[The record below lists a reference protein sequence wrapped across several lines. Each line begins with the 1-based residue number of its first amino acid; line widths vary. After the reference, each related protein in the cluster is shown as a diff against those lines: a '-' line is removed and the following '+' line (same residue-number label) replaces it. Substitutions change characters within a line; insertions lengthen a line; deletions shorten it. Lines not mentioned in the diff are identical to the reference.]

1 MPGSFLK
8 LLSARKSLPLC
19 REFSKRN
26 EYLSYSNVNFWG
38 NRVSRLMDKQHT
50 YGQNQGRAQAQALRE
65 SEERFQLVFEHA
77 PIGMVI
83 SDLKG
88 KFIRVNQAMADLL
101 GYPLE
106 MLTTLGFE
114 DITHPEDLK
123 KDIFMVSELVRGKKR
138 RFVMEKRYVRRDG
151 EIIHVTLHVSLVR
164 NGRGRPMYF
173 IGQIVDI
180 TERARYEQAIKHMAY
195 HDPLTGLPNRVM
207 LREKLTMLLA
217 QARANQDMLAV
228 IFLDLDRFKLI
239 NDSLGHYVGDNAL
252 KLIAERLVHSVRASD
267 MVARLGGDEF
277 TVLLPG
283 ISGEQDVY
291 KVLCK
296 LIETLGQPLRL
307 EGEDFSVNASVGL
320 ALYPRDGQDS
330 DTLLRIADKAM
341 YESKQRKG
349 IEA

>member
-1 MPGSFLK
+1 VLGME
-8 LLSARKSLPLC
+8 RQNTYSLEHVPA
-19 REFSKRN
+19 K
-26 EYLSYSNVNFWG
+26 
-38 NRVSRLMDKQHT
+38 T
-50 YGQNQGRAQAQALRE
+50 LRE

-77 PIGMVI
+77 PIGMI
-83 SDLKG
+83 IANFKG

-106 MLTTLGFE
+106 TLAQMSFT
-114 DITHPEDLK
+114 DITHPEDLT
-123 KDIFMVSELVRGKKR
+123 KDLFMVSELVRGKKR

-164 NGRGRPMYF
+164 NDRGRPLYF

-180 TERARYEQAIKHMAY
+180 TERTRYEQAIKHMAY

-207 LREKLTMLLA
+207 LRERLAMLLA
-217 QARANQDMLAV
+217 QARVNQDMVAV

-239 NDSLGHYVGDNAL
+239 NDNLGHYVGDHAL
-252 KLIAERLVHSVRASD
+252 KIIAERMVHSVRASD

-283 ISGEQDVY
+283 IVEEQDAFR
-291 KVLCK
+291 VLCK
-296 LIETLGQPLRL
+296 IVESLGQPLRL
-307 EGEDFSVNASVGL
+307 EGEEFAVSASVGI

-330 DTLLRIADKAM
+330 DTLLKVADAAM
-341 YESKQRKG
+341 YDSKQRKG